1 MISGVLPRI
10 VADNGFYS
18 KAFSL
23 NNRLETL
30 CKEHGIEFVNM
41 WNDLYNKPG
50 LFKEDGLHLS
60 PVGAARFG
68 RLLSEAVRKFWTK
81 NGGSSQGVRSAQ

>member
-10 VADNGFYS
+10 TADNGFYS
-18 KAFSL
+18 KACSL

-41 WNDLYNKPG
+41 WNDFYNKTG
-50 LFKEDGLHLS
+50 LFKQDGLHLS
-60 PVGAARFG
+60 PVGDARFG
-68 RLLSEAVRKFWTK
+68 RLLSKAVRKFWTK
-81 NGGSSQGVRSAQ
+81 KGGNSQGVRPVQ